1 MPFDLRDISVGVV
14 GLGYVGLP
22 LAVAFAKQ
30 FKTIG
35 FDKNVERILELK
47 GGIDKTREVLKEN
60 ILESELEF
68 TSDENDL
75 KGTNFKIVAVPTPV
89 DENAKP
95 DLNFLISASELVGR
109 ALHVGDIVV
118 FESTVYPGCTEEVCA
133 PVLEQ
138 VSSLKLN
145 IDFFIAYSPERI
157 NPGDKTRDITDI
169 IKVVSCSDVG
179 SLAKVSEVYQKVVKA
194 GVYQAASIKVAEAAK
209 VIENIQRDVNIALI
223 NELSQI
229 FAKLNLNTRDVL
241 SASRT
246 KWNFLNFEP
255 GLVGG
260 HCIGVDP
267 YYLMHKAGQVGAQTS
282 VISSC
287 RSLNESMV
295 KFVAKELEKISQ
307 SKGQKVQTPLDKQVL
322 VLGATFKENCPDLR
336 NSKSFELIEN
346 LVNRGYNVDVCDPC
360 VQQADLTSALR
371 QIRASVMDLSKLKSR
386 YDIIV
391 LVVKHRQFVDAGFA
405 YFSEFMKAD
414 GFIYDLKS
422 CLKDPQNNSY
432 FCL

>member
-109 ALHVGDIVV
+109 ALNVGDIVV